1 VGLKVVSVF
10 SSWFNRSF
18 QNPEPYLQRLSRT
31 QGTHRYRTCRLPHLN
46 GTRRI
51 LRICY
56 GASPSPW
63 YYVHPPA
70 NPRFVPLSSFPPLV
84 PLSDAFVF
92 APIVYSG
99 MVIGATPTAG
109 SLNVNPCLK
118 KQLTNV
124 RAAGADEKIVI
135 SSPKIMSLEEMIAYM
150 SDDELVEVTPKN
162 LRLRKA
168 ILDPKKRKR

>member
-1 VGLKVVSVF
+1 
-10 SSWFNRSF
+10 
-18 QNPEPYLQRLSRT
+18 
-31 QGTHRYRTCRLPHLN
+31 
-46 GTRRI
+46 
-51 LRICY
+51 
-56 GASPSPW
+56 
-63 YYVHPPA
+63 
-70 NPRFVPLSSFPPLV
+70 
-84 PLSDAFVF
+84 
-92 APIVYSG
+92 

-150 SDDELVEVTPKN
+150 SDDELVEVMPKN